1 MADSKPPQEV
11 PEDAIENRDAQ
22 DHEQADI
29 ETGGAPQPGRYPADD
44 IENRE
49 GDITPDAPD
58 PQVDWDT
65 RVQPERAGEEPQEDI
80 EKGA

>member
-11 PEDAIENRDAQ
+11 PEDATDDREAQ

-29 ETGGAPQPGRYPADD
+29 ETGGKPQPGRYPADD

-58 PQVDWDT
+58 PQVDWNE
-65 RVQPERAGEEPQEDI
+65 RIQPERADEEPQEDI